1 METAAAISML
11 LNLLTSL
18 ADLSLKLQTISQ
30 IISKA
35 QAEGRS
41 TLTTAEW
48 AEVVA
53 LDDEARSELQSA
65 IDARQPM

>member
-30 IISKA
+30 IVSKA
-35 QAEGRS
+35 QSEGRS
-41 TLTTAEW
+41 TLTDAEW